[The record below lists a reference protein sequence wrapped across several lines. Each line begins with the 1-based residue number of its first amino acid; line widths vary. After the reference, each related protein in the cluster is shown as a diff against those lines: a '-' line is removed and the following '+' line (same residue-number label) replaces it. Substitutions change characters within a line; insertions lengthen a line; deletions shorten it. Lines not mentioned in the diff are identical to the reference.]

1 MNEPRS
7 SGDKSPETTSQKAR
21 SAIAKAASGE
31 RAIHPALI
39 PGVSVENTRADFK
52 TNKTVFAVALAS
64 TVGIILWAII
74 APDNLA
80 NTGSTMRAWVVQNFG
95 WLFTI
100 IMIATTAF
108 LLTIAIAP
116 TGKIKLGA
124 DDSKPDFSRNA
135 WIAMLFAAGMG
146 IGLVFY
152 GPMEPLALFLTPP
165 PYLSG
170 VESGSQEAILP
181 AFCPGSAAPRDVAM
195 DDLCAGGRRACL
207 CRLSTR
213 PHPAHF
219 LAI

>member
-95 WLFTI
+95 WF
-100 IMIATTAF
+100 F
-108 LLTIAIAP
+108 R
-116 TGKIKLGA
+116 
-124 DDSKPDFSRNA
+124 SS
-135 WIAMLFAAGMG
+135 
-146 IGLVFY
+146 
-152 GPMEPLALFLTPP
+152 
-165 PYLSG
+165 
-170 VESGSQEAILP
+170 
-181 AFCPGSAAPRDVAM
+181 
-195 DDLCAGGRRACL
+195 
-207 CRLSTR
+207 
-213 PHPAHF
+213 
-219 LAI
+219 